1 MNIVLTF
8 IFIATSF
15 LGFSQKIQTITFPS
29 NDGLVLTADLYMSHN
44 KSAPFIILFHQAQ
57 WSRGEYQ
64 EIAPKLNIMGFNCLA
79 VDLRSGG
86 EVNGVKN
93 QSFIQAQERMIPT
106 KYVDALPDIE
116 SAVNY
121 ALKYYAEGKV
131 IIWGSS
137 YSSALVLKFAGDN
150 IDIVDAVLSFSP
162 GEYFSSQGKSKQ
174 WIAESATNIT
184 QPVFI
189 TSARSE
195 KLSWWGIFEAIK
207 SEQKEYFLPTTAGNH
222 GSRALWDKFG
232 DSVYYWEA
240 VENYLNKLK

>member
-29 NDGLVLTADLYMSHN
+29 KDGLVLTADLYMSHN

-64 EIAPKLNIMGFNCLA
+64 EIAPKLNIIGFNCLA